1 MKKLDKLL
9 ILSYLGP
16 LLLTFCIALFVLDM
30 MFLWKYVDDLI
41 GKGIDGGILAELMF
55 YASAVQVPMAF
66 PLAVLVA
73 SIMTFGSLG
82 EQFEL
87 TAVKASGI
95 SLFRFMRPLI
105 FFTILMS
112 FGAFYFSNN
121 VLPVAN
127 LEFSTLLSDIRKQK
141 PALAFEEHIFN
152 NDIQNYSIRIKGKS
166 DDDKTVYDI
175 MIYDHTENRGNNH
188 VILADSAEF
197 GYLNDGGVMS
207 ISLHNGSQFKEET
220 MPIEKNV
227 PAKMMVTRYKSWEKH
242 LDLSA
247 FKLERQDQ
255 TAFTKLHRM
264 LNLRQLQNGADS
276 VMYEMQDE
284 RDLMMTNISRY
295 YLFIKAKGDTSG
307 LFDQELLPLSF
318 YTEFDS
324 LIYAVKLDVLKSSL
338 IKARNMKNI
347 IVSKQEMLHFKSK
360 DLIQY
365 RLYMHQKFSLS
376 IACIV
381 LFFIGAPLGAIIKKG
396 GFGWPMLL
404 AVIFFVIYIV
414 TSIMGEKTAEQMVL
428 APWQGIWLSTFLLL
442 PVGMFLTWKAKNDSP
457 IFTGRFYKNLFLL
470 KKKVKGG

>member
-41 GKGIDGGILAELMF
+41 GKGIDGTIIAELMF

-105 FFTILMS
+105 FFTIGLS
-112 FGAFYFSNN
+112 VSAFYFSNN

-141 PALAFEEHIFN
+141 PALAFEEKIFN
-152 NDIQNYSIRIKGKS
+152 SDIENFSIRVNGKS
-166 DDDKTVYDI
+166 EDDKTVYDVL
-175 MIYDHTENRGNNH
+175 IYDHTENKGNNH
-188 VILADSAEF
+188 VIMADSAEF
-197 GYLNDGGVMS
+197 GYLNNGGVMS
-207 ISLHNGSQFKEET
+207 ILLFNGSQYKEET
-220 MPIEKNV
+220 LPIETNV
-227 PAKMMVTRYKSWEKH
+227 PQKMMVTSYSSWEKH
-242 LDLSA
+242 FDLSE

-255 TAFTKLHRM
+255 GAFTKLHRM
-264 LNLRQLQNGADS
+264 LNLTQLKSGADT
-276 VMYEMQDE
+276 VIYEMQDE
-284 RDLMMTNISRY
+284 VDLMMTNIGRY
-295 YLFIKAKGDTSG
+295 YLFFKRAEDSSG
-307 LFDQELLPLSF
+307 LFDQELLPLNF
-318 YTEFDS
+318 YDEYDS
-324 LIYAVKLDVLKSSL
+324 LPILSKNNVLKSAE
-338 IKARNMKNI
+338 IKARNIKNI
-347 IVSKQEMLHFKSK
+347 VVSKDEILNYKYK

-365 RLYMHQKFSLS
+365 RLYMHQKFTLS
-376 IACIV
+376 VACLV

-414 TSIMGEKTAEQMVL
+414 ASIIGEKTAEQLVL
-428 APWQGIWLSTFLLL
+428 TPGQGMWLSTILLL

-457 IFTGRFYKNLFLL
+457 IFTGLFYKKIFSWFV
-470 KKKVKGG
+470 KKKDA

>member
-41 GKGIDGGILAELMF
+41 GKGIEGSIIAELMF

-105 FFTILMS
+105 FFTILLS
-112 FGAFYFSNN
+112 FSAFYFSNN
-121 VLPVAN
+121 ILPVAN

-141 PALAFEEHIFN
+141 PALAFEEKIFN
-152 NDIQNYSIRIKGKS
+152 NDINNFSIRVNGKS
-166 DDDKTVYDI
+166 EDNKTVYDVL
-175 MIYDHTENRGNNH
+175 IYDHSENKGNNH
-188 VILADSAEF
+188 AIMADSAEF
-197 GYLNDGGVMS
+197 GYLNNGGVMS
-207 ISLHNGSQFKEET
+207 ILLFNGNQYKEET
-220 MPIEKNV
+220 LPIETNL
-227 PAKMMVTRYKSWEKH
+227 PQKMMITSYSSWEKH
-242 LDLSA
+242 FDLSE
-247 FKLERQDQ
+247 FQLDRQDQ
-255 TAFTKLHRM
+255 GAFTKLHRM
-264 LNLRQLQNGADS
+264 LNLNQLKSGADTV
-276 VMYEMQDE
+276 VMEMEDE
-284 RDLMMTNISRY
+284 MELMMTNVGRY
-295 YLFIKAKGDTSG
+295 YLFFKRDEDTSG
-307 LFDQELLPLSF
+307 FFTQDTLPLNF
-318 YTEFDS
+318 YAEFDS
-324 LIYAVKLDVLKSSL
+324 LPSTSQYNVINSAE
-338 IKARNMKNI
+338 IKARNIKNI
-347 IVSKQEMLHFKSK
+347 LVSKDEILGFKYK

-365 RLYMHQKFSLS
+365 RLYMHQKFTLS
-376 IACIV
+376 VACLV

-414 TSIMGEKTAEQMVL
+414 ASIIGEKTAEQLVL
-428 APWQGIWLSTFLLL
+428 SPGQGMWLSTFLLL
-442 PVGMFLTWKAKNDSP
+442 PIGLFLTWKAKNDSP
-457 IFTGRFYKNLFLL
+457 IFSGTFYKKLL
-470 KKKVKGG
+470 SFTKKKADA